1 MHTIRGRAE
10 AWDSDVTVGVDCG
23 VVGDIEAKGDQLF
36 GRQRVPVPN
45 GAAKVLLRVVVM
57 TPLGQPHRR
66 NVLVHVDGLAD
77 TGG

>member
-10 AWDSDVTVGVDCG
+10 PWDDDVTVGVDCG
-23 VVGDIEAKGDQLF
+23 VIGDIEAKGDQFF

-45 GAAKVLLRVVVM
+45 SAAKVLLRVVVM
-57 TPLGQPHRR
+57 TPLGQAHRR
-66 NVLVHVDGLAD
+66 NVLVDVDGLAD